1 MTGSSRGSEDQLL
14 TSEFSNLSDDH
25 SHGELHAACLVSR
38 VLAADVDTLQ
48 IQQQVAQ
55 LASACTTPEAP
66 WRYLHTLG
74 FQGGGASVLDGS
86 RLDTVLAR
94 RSGLPISLG
103 VLLIHL
109 ARAQGQESWGIN
121 FPGHFLVKVA
131 ETLVDPYEMT
141 VVSEADC
148 LARLAPD
155 SRTDAFARAP
165 ARLIAL
171 RMLNNLKYQF
181 AANATWERS
190 LDMVDYQLALAPGD
204 ANLLFE
210 RADFWLRLGAVD
222 AARTAL
228 EVCLNAAGDRPE
240 LLALAQEQLKAIAD
254 QRNTI
259 H

>member
-1 MTGSSRGSEDQLL
+1 MAVARGTVEKILA
-14 TSEFSNLSDDH
+14 SEFSNLSDDD
-25 SHGELHAACLVSR
+25 SDGELQAACLVAR
-38 VLAADVDTLQ
+38 VLAADVNVIE
-48 IQQQVAQ
+48 IQQQVER
-55 LASACTTPEAP
+55 LASECTSPEAP
-66 WRYLHTLG
+66 WRYLHRLG
-74 FQGGGASVLDGS
+74 FQGGSGSALAGS

-109 ARAQGQESWGIN
+109 ARTQGQESWGIN

-131 ETLVDPYEMT
+131 ETFVDPYEMT
-141 VVSEADC
+141 VISEADC

-155 SRTDAFARAP
+155 ARRDAFARAP

-181 AANATWERS
+181 AATATWERS
-190 LDMVDYQLALAPGD
+190 LDMLDYQLALVPGD

-222 AARTAL
+222 AARTAF

-254 QRNTI
+254 QRNTL